1 MMRCSKV
8 IISTM
13 IMSMGMGVVC
23 YGATPNAIR
32 EFIGM
37 STIDSNYTTEE
48 REQIKLDYGLIER
61 HNRLA
66 QLLIDSNGDRSV
78 LDEEIDKEIGVVK
91 EEIEVAT
98 ESLYEAFNK
107 ESVSVV
113 KEKSANLSNLETKLA
128 DIRKKGEEIPAEL
141 KENPYVDAYKE
152 VMRIED
158 LLSKEK
164 DIGTVGNA
172 LKSPLE
178 VKFDIV
184 EPYGRYTTKDGSVV
198 ESSGVKIRGLETN
211 NVMSLWAGTV
221 KSITPVNGLYEI
233 VVEHSSYMHS
243 KYINVKD
250 VKVEVGEEV
259 NQYTYL
265 GKLGKLEGSEY
276 PYLQLEILMDNA
288 TVNPMYFFGTR
299 GINALKEYTSKS
311 GSKINMKDYLNVKD
325 SINEE
330 EVSDKPIYNK
340 TGDVED
346 GAVVP
351 SLNGNAPNPSN
362 TILESE
368 IEDDITSRIENK
380 GNSIKTE
387 DKE

>member
-1 MMRCSKV
+1 MRNSKV
-8 IISTM
+8 VISTVV
-13 IMSMGMGVVC
+13 ISMGMSVVS
-23 YGATPNAIR
+23 YGATPNDIR

-37 STIDSNYTTEE
+37 PTIDSSYTFEE
-48 REQIKLDYGLIER
+48 REQIKLDYESIER

-78 LDEEIDKEIGVVK
+78 LDEEIDKEIGLVK

-107 ESVSVV
+107 ESVDVV
-113 KEKSANLSNLETKLA
+113 KEKSASLSNLETKLA
-128 DIRKKGEEIPAEL
+128 DIRKKGAEITAEL
-141 KENPYVDAYKE
+141 KENPWVDAYNE
-152 VMRIED
+152 IMRVED

-184 EPYGRYTTKDGSVV
+184 EPYGSYTTKEGNVV

-276 PYLQLEILMDNA
+276 PYLKLEILMDNA

-325 SINEE
+325 SIDEE

-368 IEDDITSRIENK
+368 IEDDITSRLENK